1 MNKNYW
7 QKGYANDM
15 QKSKNLINP
24 KKLKFVN
31 ADYCPLISVLVLCY
45 KNRALLNG
53 MLKSIAMQKYPNIQ
67 LIVSDDGSSDF
78 YVDEVKKYIAS
89 LKADNIREIIVRK
102 NKENIGTVR
111 HIREALSLAKGEYII
126 FTAADDRF
134 QNENVFTNYANLFE
148 KNKDKVWLV
157 ASCNILTPDYKRS
170 IYITPTKVDK
180 PYFESGDAKLL
191 FSRWSRRGMAIPC
204 CMAFRRKAFDIV
216 GGIDLE
222 YNYLEDWPLV
232 LKLLRNGYAPIYIS
246 EVSAL
251 HSAGGVTNSN
261 ARYGIDVRKKF
272 FDDKELVYQKEV
284 KPYLNLLSQE
294 DLSCLKAYRKE
305 INQRQYFLSIYW
317 PMASKIKKIMYILN
331 PQYLFWILE
340 IVFDKYEKYL
350 RKPLIFLASQICFL
364 VSALFSYSSVG
375 TFRNMVFDWLSYIY
389 FCIGIVLFIFAVL
402 LIPFRF
408 YVYKKR
414 LLRKNLVN

>member
-1 MNKNYW
+1 
-7 QKGYANDM
+7 M
-15 QKSKNLINP
+15 QKSKILMNQ
-24 KKLKFVN
+24 KKLKIIS

-78 YVDEVKKYIAS
+78 FVDEVKNYIAS

-111 HIREALSLAKGEYII
+111 HIHDALSLANGEYII

-134 QNENVFTNYANLFE
+134 QNENVFANYANLFE

-157 ASCNILTPDYKRS
+157 ASCNMLTPDYKRS
-170 IYITPTKVDK
+170 IYITPTKIDK

-204 CMAFRRKAFDIV
+204 SMAFRRKAFDIV
-216 GGIDLE
+216 GGIDLD

-232 LKLLRNGYAPIYIS
+232 LKLLRNGYAPIYMS
-246 EVSAL
+246 EIAAL
-251 HSAGGVTNSN
+251 HSVGGVTNSN

-272 FDDKELVYQKEV
+272 FDDKKLVYQKEV

-317 PMASKIKKIMYILN
+317 PMASKIKKIIYLLN
-331 PQYLFWILE
+331 PQYLFWIVE
-340 IVFDKYEKYL
+340 IVFGKYEKYL
-350 RKPLIFLASQICFL
+350 RKPLILLASQICFL
-364 VSALFSYSSVG
+364 VSALFLYSNVG
-375 TFRNMVFDWLSYIY
+375 TFRNMVFDWLSCIY
-389 FCIGIVLFIFAVL
+389 FCFGIVLFIFGVI

>member
-1 MNKNYW
+1 
-7 QKGYANDM
+7 M
-15 QKSKNLINP
+15 QKSKILMNQ
-24 KKLKFVN
+24 KKLKIIS

-53 MLKSIAMQKYPNIQ
+53 MLKSIAMQKYSNIQ

-78 YVDEVKKYIAS
+78 FVDEVKNYIAS

-111 HIREALSLAKGEYII
+111 HIHDALSLANGEYII

-134 QNENVFTNYANLFE
+134 QNENVFANYANLFE

-157 ASCNILTPDYKRS
+157 ASCNMLTPDYKRS
-170 IYITPTKVDK
+170 IYITPTKIDK

-191 FSRWSRRGMAIPC
+191 FSRWNRRGMAIPC
-204 CMAFRRKAFDIV
+204 SMAFRRKAFDIV
-216 GGIDLE
+216 GGIDLD

-232 LKLLRNGYAPIYIS
+232 LKLLRNGYAPIYMS
-246 EVSAL
+246 EIAAL
-251 HSAGGVTNSN
+251 HSVGGVTNSN

-272 FDDKELVYQKEV
+272 FDDKKLVYQKEV

-317 PMASKIKKIMYILN
+317 PMASKIKKIIYLLN
-331 PQYLFWILE
+331 PQYLFWIVE
-340 IVFDKYEKYL
+340 IVFGKYEKYL
-350 RKPLIFLASQICFL
+350 RKPLILLASQICFL
-364 VSALFSYSSVG
+364 VSALFLYSNVG
-375 TFRNMVFDWLSYIY
+375 TFRNMVFDWLSCIY
-389 FCIGIVLFIFAVL
+389 FCFGIVLFIFGVI

>member
-1 MNKNYW
+1 
-7 QKGYANDM
+7 M
-15 QKSKNLINP
+15 QKSKILMNQ
-24 KKLKFVN
+24 KKLKIIS

-78 YVDEVKKYIAS
+78 FVDEVKNYIAS

-111 HIREALSLAKGEYII
+111 HIHDALSLAKGEYII

-134 QNENVFTNYANLFE
+134 QNENVFANYANLFE

-157 ASCNILTPDYKRS
+157 ASCNMLTPDYKRS
-170 IYITPTKVDK
+170 IYITPTKIDK

-204 CMAFRRKAFDIV
+204 SMAFRRKAFDIV
-216 GGIDLE
+216 GGIDLD

-232 LKLLRNGYAPIYIS
+232 LKLLRNGYAPIYMS
-246 EVSAL
+246 EIAAL
-251 HSAGGVTNSN
+251 HSVGGVTNSN

-272 FDDKELVYQKEV
+272 FDDKKLVYQKEV

-317 PMASKIKKIMYILN
+317 PMASKIKKIIYLLN
-331 PQYLFWILE
+331 PQYLFWIVE
-340 IVFDKYEKYL
+340 IVFGKYEKYL

-364 VSALFSYSSVG
+364 VSALFLYSNVG
-375 TFRNMVFDWLSYIY
+375 TFRNMVFDWLSCIY
-389 FCIGIVLFIFAVL
+389 FCFGIVLFIFGVI

>member
-1 MNKNYW
+1 
-7 QKGYANDM
+7 M
-15 QKSKNLINP
+15 QKSKKLINH

-31 ADYCPLISVLVLCY
+31 ADFSPLISVLVLCY

-53 MLKSIAMQKYPNIQ
+53 MLKSIVMQKYPNIQ

-78 YVDEVKKYIAS
+78 SVNEVKNYIAS
-89 LKADNIREIIVRK
+89 LKTDNIREIIVRK

-111 HIREALSLAKGEYII
+111 HIYEALSLAKGEYII

-134 QNENVFTNYANLFE
+134 QNENVFANYANLFE
-148 KNKDKVWLV
+148 KNQDKVWLV
-157 ASCNILTPDYKRS
+157 ASCNILTHDYKRS
-170 IYITPTKVDK
+170 IYITPTKIDK
-180 PYFESGDAKLL
+180 PYFEREDAKLL
-191 FSRWSRRGMAIPC
+191 FSRWSRRSMAVPC
-204 CMAFRRKAFDIV
+204 SMAFRRRAFDIV
-216 GGIDLE
+216 GGIDL
-222 YNYLEDWPLV
+222 NYKYSEDWPLV
-232 LKLLRNGYAPIYIS
+232 LKLLRNGYAPIYMS
-246 EVSAL
+246 EVAAL

-317 PMASKIKKIMYILN
+317 PMASKIKKIIYLLN
-331 PQYLFWILE
+331 PQYLFWIVE
-340 IVFDKYEKYL
+340 IVFGKYEKYL

-364 VSALFSYSSVG
+364 VYALFLYSNVG
-375 TFRNMVFDWLSYIY
+375 TFRNMVFDWLSCIY
-389 FCIGIVLFIFAVL
+389 FCFGIVLFIFGVI

>member
-1 MNKNYW
+1 
-7 QKGYANDM
+7 M
-15 QKSKNLINP
+15 QKSKILMNQ
-24 KKLKFVN
+24 KKLKIIS

-45 KNRALLNG
+45 KNRALLNE

-78 YVDEVKKYIAS
+78 FVDEVKNYIAS

-111 HIREALSLAKGEYII
+111 HIHDALSLANGEYII

-134 QNENVFTNYANLFE
+134 KNENVFANYANLFE

-157 ASCNILTPDYKRS
+157 ASCNMLTPDYKRS
-170 IYITPTKVDK
+170 IYITPTKIDK

-204 CMAFRRKAFDIV
+204 SMAFRRKAFDIV
-216 GGIDLE
+216 GGIDLD

-232 LKLLRNGYAPIYIS
+232 LKLLRNGYAPIYMS
-246 EVSAL
+246 EIAAL
-251 HSAGGVTNSN
+251 HSVGGVTNSN

-272 FDDKELVYQKEV
+272 FDDKKLVYQKEV

-317 PMASKIKKIMYILN
+317 PMASKIKKIIYLLN
-331 PQYLFWILE
+331 PQYLFWIVE
-340 IVFDKYEKYL
+340 IVFGKYEKYL
-350 RKPLIFLASQICFL
+350 RKPLILLASQICFL
-364 VSALFSYSSVG
+364 VSALFLYSNVG
-375 TFRNMVFDWLSYIY
+375 TFRNMVFDWLSCIY
-389 FCIGIVLFIFAVL
+389 FCFGIVLFIFEVI

>member
-1 MNKNYW
+1 
-7 QKGYANDM
+7 M
-15 QKSKNLINP
+15 QKSKILMNQ
-24 KKLKFVN
+24 KKLKIIS

-78 YVDEVKKYIAS
+78 FVDEVKNYIAS
-89 LKADNIREIIVRK
+89 LKADNIRKIIVRK

-111 HIREALSLAKGEYII
+111 HIHDALSLAKGEYII

-134 QNENVFTNYANLFE
+134 QNENVFANYANLFE

-157 ASCNILTPDYKRS
+157 ASCNMLTPDYKRS
-170 IYITPTKVDK
+170 IYITPTKIDK

-204 CMAFRRKAFDIV
+204 SMAFRRKAFDIV
-216 GGIDLE
+216 GGIDLD

-232 LKLLRNGYAPIYIS
+232 LKLLRNGYAPIYMS
-246 EVSAL
+246 EIAAL
-251 HSAGGVTNSN
+251 HSVGGVTNSN

-272 FDDKELVYQKEV
+272 FDDKKLVYQKEV

-317 PMASKIKKIMYILN
+317 PMASKIKKIIYLLN
-331 PQYLFWILE
+331 PQYLFWIVE
-340 IVFDKYEKYL
+340 IVFGKYEKYL

-364 VSALFSYSSVG
+364 VSALFLYSNVG
-375 TFRNMVFDWLSYIY
+375 TFRNMVFDWLSCIY
-389 FCIGIVLFIFAVL
+389 FCFGIVLFIFGVI